1 MWNRGRKYTNSHH
14 PRVEALHDA
23 ERLSHAL
30 ARCRWLAV
38 CLQPT
43 CLSHPLACPEFQQ
56 SLRSEKGGEGR
67 KKKKKEKRRNKY
79 RKSTSEKFVLGRVD
93 PHHMAIRCSCVR
105 TPVSGCKSAGSSVG
119 NSGGSVASVSVS
131 VSVNGHTGRGG
142 HAP

>member
-1 MWNRGRKYTNSHH
+1 MR
-14 PRVEALHDA
+14 LHDVVGWQSA
-23 ERLSHAL
+23 YNPHAFPT
-30 ARCRWLAV
+30 RWHV
-38 CLQPT
+38 
-43 CLSHPLACPEFQQ
+43 Q
-56 SLRSEKGGEGR
+56 SFNNRSVLKKEGSGR
-67 KKKKKEKRRNKY
+67 KKKKKRKTRNKY